1 MTVAGPDQ
9 GYHDIRHGA
18 TAYSAVVGTLGA
30 LAVPAIIVVFT
41 TAIPQVANARTLAT
55 FATALLVAGMFG
67 SLLGAIALAYLG
79 AERDPIAGLAPAI
92 AYAAVPVV
100 VSFCCI
106 LGAFEVL
113 AALYQPSAKTLFS
126 VIVAAG
132 GLFGVVYTSFAVVH
146 SLNLGPRG
154 DERRAWLEAQQI
166 REHASAV
173 KAARLLGSATAIP
186 VLSAVILRL
195 AGVHLRPTSSIVAVD
210 VILALALIAMGPLLA
225 VLRTAPS
232 QTPAEQQGL
241 RLHELYAA
249 NFAMSGFAVLLLL
262 TLP

>member
-1 MTVAGPDQ
+1 M
-9 GYHDIRHGA
+9 
-18 TAYSAVVGTLGA
+18 GA

-55 FATALLVAGMFG
+55 FATALLVVGMFG

-92 AYAAVPVV
+92 VYAAVPAV
-100 VSFCCI
+100 VSLCCI
-106 LGAFEVL
+106 LGAFQVL

-126 VIVAAG
+126 IIVAAG
-132 GLFGVVYTSFAVVH
+132 SLFGVIYTSFAVVH
-146 SLNLGPRG
+146 SLCLGPRG
-154 DERRAWLEAQQI
+154 DARQAWLEAQQI

-173 KAARLLGSATAIP
+173 KAARLLGGVTAIP
-186 VLSAVILRL
+186 VISAMVLRL
-195 AGVHLRPTSSIVAVD
+195 AGVHLRPTSSIVALD
-210 VILALALIAMGPLLA
+210 VVLALALIATGPLLA

-232 QTPAEQQGL
+232 KTPAEQKGL
-241 RLHELYAA
+241 RLHEIYAA
-249 NFAMSGFAVLLLL
+249 NFAMSGFGVLLLL